1 MKKTILIFCLLFT
14 TALSA
19 AEFDEAFDM
28 SAKGFSRQAN
38 RIVSYIKSSTSLD
51 VSQQKNEFDFI
62 SDSLSKMES
71 ELKSNPVYW
80 FVRGLHAKNLASFY
94 QQSGATGQV
103 DKMMKDKNKF
113 YLLAMDKDKKYEPHL
128 SARAYAEIKSALSGA
143 AKQQAIEAELKL
155 GGSGENES
163 YYWYLH
169 WSNVNELQKQG
180 RLEEAED
187 ALDKMKSELSA
198 GDQQDTFN
206 VLVNKIDNELKNM
219 KRQKSS
225 VHSKQTAA
233 KDSKPV
239 VKDKAGNQGYP
250 YFIMIAGIMLVIII
264 IVVMFE
270 LRRRKK

>member
-19 AEFDEAFDM
+19 TEFDEAFDM

-38 RIVSYIKSSTSLD
+38 RVVSYIKSNTALD

-62 SDSLSKMES
+62 SDSLSGMES

-94 QQSGATGQV
+94 QHSGAAGQV

-113 YLLAMDKDKKYEPHL
+113 YLLAMDKDKKHEPHL
-128 SARAYAEIKSALSGA
+128 SARAYAEMKSALSGT

-180 RLEEAED
+180 RLEEAEV
-187 ALDKMKSELSA
+187 ALNKMKNELGAS
-198 GDQQDTFN
+198 DQQDVFK
-206 VLVNKIDNELKNM
+206 VLVNKIDAELKN
-219 KRQKSS
+219 KKIQKSS
-225 VHSKQTAA
+225 APKKQTAVR
-233 KDSKPV
+233 DH
-239 VKDKAGNQGYP
+239 KAFTEEEVEDNY
-250 YFIMIAGIMLVIII
+250 YRYLLMIAGAMLVMIF
-264 IVVMFE
+264 IVVIVE